1 MRPIL
6 PLIHLA
12 LLLIIITACSQKE
25 LKPADP
31 AVPGNSIVLADS
43 LSMLDSVVNVFKTSD
58 NQKARG
64 YSRQAMSIALRLN
77 TQEALAKAYLMMGI
91 AYMDYN
97 NDSSYFFFNKSLH
110 LANRYRLEKL
120 KPTLFYGMA
129 MIYRAASDTRT
140 ALNYLDSSIS
150 YSQSAGDYTS
160 LSNSYNELGNLKTD
174 LMDSASAKVM
184 YDSAFKVASRYG
196 LKQQMAVALAS
207 TSRFEGTEAGSA
219 ELYKRALRI
228 LQGEPGSEEVI
239 AMILVNLGTNS
250 SNPDS
255 AIPYLTRAIEIARAG
270 HASAPEMAAY
280 NSLAYCYLDKH
291 DPAKAELCLTEHA
304 IPLAEQMENYD
315 WLSSLYD
322 TYADVLIAQG
332 KPQQAFEY
340 ERKSLNT
347 RAIADEKLAASQVRL
362 LASLLDVKNKEL
374 RIQANETQLNL
385 KEARIQRLIF
395 WFSLLLMASILVI
408 FFIIWRMQRNRIR
421 YQAALITSA
430 RRLIESEENQKSR
443 VSMELH
449 DLVTPFYTTMLQQ
462 LERAE
467 IRDTAIDGYLRN
479 SITNISA
486 SIRNISHRMNSSF
499 IEQLRIKEL
508 VDGLCEDLQ
517 RATAIP
523 IRCVITQ
530 ETFSLTGEETLHIYR
545 IVQELL
551 TNAIKYVTS
560 GEINISLSSESGH
573 FFILYDDTGSGF
585 DPESTV
591 TNGLGI
597 TNIRER
603 ARIIGGQAVL
613 DTAPGKGTR
622 WTISIPLNYN

>member
-1 MRPIL
+1 MRPLL
-6 PLIHLA
+6 PLIQLV
-12 LLLIIITACSQKE
+12 LLLSIITACSQNE
-25 LKPADP
+25 IKPSGP

-43 LSMLDSVVNVFKTSD
+43 LSMLDSIVNVFKTSD
-58 NQKARG
+58 NPKARR
-64 YSRQAMSIALRLN
+64 YSRQAMSLALRLN

-91 AYMDYN
+91 AYMDFN
-97 NDSSYFFFNKSLH
+97 DDSSYYFFNKSLH

-150 YSQSAGDYTS
+150 FSQSAGDYTS

-174 LMDSASAKVM
+174 LLDSASAKVM
-184 YDSAFKVASRYG
+184 YDSAFRIASRYG

-207 TSRFEGTEAGSA
+207 MSRFEGTGAGSA
-219 ELYKRALRI
+219 ELRKRALRI
-228 LQGEPGSEEVI
+228 LQEEPGSEEVI
-239 AMILVNLGTNS
+239 AMILVNLGTYS

-255 AIPYLTRAIEIARAG
+255 AIRYLTRAIEIAKAG
-270 HASAPEMAAY
+270 HASALEMTAY
-280 NSLAYCYLDKH
+280 NSLAYSYLDKH

-304 IPLAEQMENYD
+304 IPLAEQLENYD

-332 KPQQAFEY
+332 KPREAFEY

-362 LASLLDVKNKEL
+362 LASLLDVKSKEL
-374 RIQANETQLNL
+374 RIQANETQLRE
-385 KEARIQRLIF
+385 KETRIQRLVF

-421 YQAALITSA
+421 YQAALIASA

-462 LERAE
+462 LEKAE
-467 IRDTAIDGYLRN
+467 IKDTTIDGYLRN
-479 SITNISA
+479 SITDISA
-486 SIRNISHRMNSSF
+486 SIRSISHRMNSSF

-517 RATAIP
+517 RATGVP
-523 IRCVITQ
+523 IRCLITQ
-530 ETFSLTGEETLHIYR
+530 ETFGLTGEETLHIYR

-551 TNAIKYVTS
+551 TNAVKYVTS

-573 FFILYDDTGSGF
+573 FFILYRDTGPGF
-585 DPESTV
+585 DPGSAAST
-591 TNGLGI
+591 GLGI
-597 TNIRER
+597 TNIMER
-603 ARIIGGQAVL
+603 ASIIGGKAVL

-622 WTISIPLNYN
+622 WTISIPHK